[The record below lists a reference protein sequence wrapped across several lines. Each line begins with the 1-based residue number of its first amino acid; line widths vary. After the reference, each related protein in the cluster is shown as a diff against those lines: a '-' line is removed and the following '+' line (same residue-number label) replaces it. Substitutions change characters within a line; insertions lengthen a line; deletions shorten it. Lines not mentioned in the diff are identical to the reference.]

1 MALLTLC
8 PHCKTVF
15 RVRAAQLSAA
25 RGFVECGACTHPFNA
40 LDHLADEVAAAV
52 VVGAAPAAPE
62 AGAIDDLAAVAL
74 EPIDTAGPR
83 VGAAGLNDL
92 IVAETSPP
100 MPRIELAQADALPS
114 ITVDDAPAVL
124 REDLARLAASER
136 RGAGWAW
143 TLLALLLLL
152 GLVTQAGWYWRTDLL
167 TRFPQLAPHAARL
180 CEQLGCRV
188 EQPAS
193 RANIELIARDVR
205 DHPQYAQTLLVNA
218 TLLNRARIAAAYP
231 VVQLSVYDRRG
242 VAVGIRR
249 FQPQEYLD
257 RSIDI
262 DAGMPAGRSV
272 YIVLEIAG
280 IGDRADSFEFLFL

>member
-8 PHCKTVF
+8 PNCKTVF
-15 RVRAAQLSAA
+15 RVHAAQLSAA
-25 RGFVECGACTHPFNA
+25 RGFVECGACGHPFNA
-40 LDHLADEVAAAV
+40 LDHLADEPHVAAVAATAPGPADSTV
-52 VVGAAPAAPE
+52 V
-62 AGAIDDLAAVAL
+62 DDLAAVAL
-74 EPIDTAGPR
+74 DTADIEGPR
-83 VGAAGLNDL
+83 VGAASLNDL
-92 IVAETSPP
+92 VIAEASPP

-114 ITVDDAPAVL
+114 IAVDDAPAIL

-143 TLLALLLLL
+143 GLLALVLL
-152 GLVTQAGWYWRTDLL
+152 GGLVAQAAWYWRIDLL
-167 TRFPQLAPHAARL
+167 ARYPQLAPHAARL
-180 CEQLGCRV
+180 CEELGCRI

-193 RANIELIARDVR
+193 KADIELVARDVR

-218 TLLNRARIAAAYP
+218 TLLNRARLAAAYP
-231 VVQLSVYDRRG
+231 VIQLSVYDRRG
-242 VAVGIRR
+242 APVGVRR
-249 FQPQEYLD
+249 FQPREYLD

-262 DAGMPAGRSV
+262 EAGMPAGRSV

>member
-15 RVRAAQLSAA
+15 RVRAAQLSVA
-25 RGFVECGACTHPFNA
+25 RGFVECGACTHTFNA
-40 LDHLADEVAAAV
+40 LDHLADEAPAAAV
-52 VVGAAPAAPE
+52 AATAPGTPDE
-62 AGAIDDLAAVAL
+62 GIDDDLAAVVLDAG
-74 EPIDTAGPR
+74 EREGPR

-92 IVAETSPP
+92 VIAEAAPP

-114 ITVDDAPAVL
+114 IAVEDAPAIL
-124 REDLARLAASER
+124 REDLARLAGSED

-143 TLLALLLLL
+143 ALLALLLFG
-152 GLVTQAGWYWRTDLL
+152 GLVAQAAWYWRADLL
-167 TRFPQLAPHAARL
+167 ARFPQLAPHAASL
-180 CEQLGCRV
+180 CGKLGCRI
-188 EQPAS
+188 EQPATK
-193 RANIELIARDVR
+193 ADIELIARDVR

-218 TLLNRARIAAAYP
+218 TLRNRAHQAAAYP
-231 VVQLSVYDRRG
+231 VIQLSVFDRRG
-242 VAVGIRR
+242 APVGVRR
-249 FQPQEYLD
+249 FQPREYLD

-262 DAGMPAGRSV
+262 EAGMPAGRSV